1 MELVLQKTINSLVW
15 IACGILVLTIRILII
30 QSTSILIWET
40 LGLIMIAYGSAKLLW
55 VLARRGSSEPSVP

>member
-30 QSTSILIWET
+30 QSASIYIWEA
-40 LGLIMIAYGSAKLLW
+40 LGLVMIAYGGAKLLW
-55 VLARRGSSEPSVP
+55 VLARRASSEPSVP

>member
-30 QSTSILIWET
+30 QSTSILIWEA
-40 LGLIMIAYGSAKLLW
+40 LGFVMIAYGGAKLVW
-55 VLARRGSSEPSVP
+55 VLAKSGASDTSVP